1 MAPMAPRW
9 YATWDMEE
17 CANGG
22 NNSRALKHALHF
34 FEQDINDEKGIVWEK
49 LREKWNDL
57 DLSLNCFVCFWTYYI
72 NRLAFLFLSTEK
84 S

>member
-1 MAPMAPRW
+1 
-9 YATWDMEE
+9 MEE

-49 LREKWNDL
+49 LREK
-57 DLSLNCFVCFWTYYI
+57 
-72 NRLAFLFLSTEK
+72 
-84 S
+84 